1 VTTSTPT
8 PHLDRPSPSPRSGPD
23 VGHGGLPW
31 RRLLL
36 LSGVALA
43 TTFALAGIVLR
54 DAEAGGYAVLT
65 ALVSVWSARR
75 RTRPPAVIFGLVCLN
90 ALVWMGLGALSNVTA
105 GTGALGA
112 VIPSIFTGLCAAG
125 LAAAV
130 MVITGR
136 DDAATR
142 SPLLVSVAAAALAI
156 TLTVLGLLGGAGTD
170 DADLVVIT
178 DNLAFTDREL
188 RVPAGEVVVSVR
200 NRDLFWHTF
209 AVDELG
215 VNLWVPVRGER
226 STTFNAR
233 AGTYEFYCAVPGHE
247 GFMRGSLVV
256 E

>member
-1 VTTSTPT
+1 MTTSTPI
-8 PHLDRPSPSPRSGPD
+8 PDIHQPPPSHPAPGSGLA
-23 VGHGGLPW
+23 GLTW

-36 LSGVALA
+36 LSGVTLA
-43 TTFALAGIVLR
+43 VTFAAAGLVLR
-54 DAEAGGYAVLT
+54 DAEAGGYAALT
-65 ALVSVWSARR
+65 ALVTLWSARR
-75 RTRPPAVIFGLVCLN
+75 RTRPPAAIFGLVCLN
-90 ALVWMGLGALSNVTA
+90 ALVWMGFGALSNVTA
-105 GTGALGA
+105 GTGVLGA
-112 VIPSIFTGLCAAG
+112 VIPSLFTGLSAAG

-130 MVITGR
+130 MVVTRR
-136 DDAATR
+136 DTVTR
-142 SPLLVSVAAAALAI
+142 GPLLVSVAAAALAI

-178 DNLAFTDREL
+178 DNLAFTEREL

-226 STTFNAR
+226 STTFTAP